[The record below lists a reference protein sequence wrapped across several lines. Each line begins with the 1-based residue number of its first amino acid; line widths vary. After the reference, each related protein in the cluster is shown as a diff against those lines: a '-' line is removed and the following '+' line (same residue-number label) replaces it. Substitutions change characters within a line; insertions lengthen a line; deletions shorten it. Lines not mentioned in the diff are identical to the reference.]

1 MNQNPLASPFAAESH
16 VLSVIGAERGAASA
30 VDSISP

>member
-16 VLSVIGAERGAASA
+16 ESRVIGAESGAASD
-30 VDSISP
+30 VDSMRP